1 MNISPNLPQEATM
14 TTQTTATFPTLQQTE
29 IQNFLVTPVESA
41 SVFLASGPKIIDTNG
56 PIRIPRLASG
66 ATVGFVAEGAQIPE
80 SGVGF
85 DEVSMLP
92 STLKSLKVISRVTSE
107 VLRSS
112 AVSLDGILKQ
122 RLVSDTATALDNA
135 LFTGT
140 GTSNTIKGLLAQ
152 SGVATGTLDATEPDS
167 LLDGIG
173 IARANEVKPNRWFLS
188 PADYLS
194 IRKIKDTAGR
204 YILQPDLTAVGQ
216 EVLFGVPVTVTSRI
230 PTGKAALADMS
241 LVAVARDVAPSVT
254 IDSSRYF
261 DTDEVALRVVAR
273 YDLAL
278 LQPKAV
284 TILTATP

>member
-1 MNISPNLPQEATM
+1 MA
-14 TTQTTATFPTLQQTE
+14 TQTTATLSTLQQTQ
-29 IQNFLVTPVESA
+29 IQQLLVQPLESE
-41 SVFLASGPKIIDTNG
+41 SVFLASGPKVIDTNG
-56 PIRIPRLASG
+56 PIRIPRIASG
-66 ATVGFVAEGAQIPE
+66 LTVGFVAEGAAIPE
-80 SGVGF
+80 SSVGL

-112 AVSLDGILKQ
+112 AQALDAILKQ
-122 RLVSDTATALDNA
+122 RLVTDTAKALDVA

-140 GTSNTIKGLLAQ
+140 GSSNTIRGLLNQ
-152 SGVATGTLDATEPDS
+152 SGVATGTLDASEPDS

-173 IARANEVKPNRWFLS
+173 VARANEVKPNRWFLS

-194 IRKIKDTAGR
+194 IRKVKDADGR
-204 YILQPDLTAVGQ
+204 YILQPDLTQTGQ
-216 EVLFGVPVTVTSRI
+216 EVLFGVPVTVTAQV
-230 PTGKAALADMS
+230 PTGKAVLADMNM
-241 LVAVARDVAPSVT
+241 VAIARDLSPSVT

-284 TILTATP
+284 TVLTAAP

>member
-1 MNISPNLPQEATM
+1 MA
-14 TTQTTATFPTLQQTE
+14 TQTTATLSTLQQTQ
-29 IQNFLVTPVESA
+29 IQQLLVQPLESE
-41 SVFLASGPKIIDTNG
+41 SVFLASGPKVIDTNG
-56 PIRIPRLASG
+56 PIRIPRIASG
-66 ATVGFVAEGAQIPE
+66 LTVGFVAEGGTIPE
-80 SGVGF
+80 SSVGL

-112 AVSLDGILKQ
+112 AQALDAILKQ
-122 RLVSDTATALDNA
+122 RLVTDTAKALDVA

-140 GTSNTIKGLLAQ
+140 GSSNTIRGLLNQ
-152 SGVATGTLDATEPDS
+152 TGVATGTLDADEPDS

-173 IARANEVKPNRWFLS
+173 VARANEVKPNRWFLS

-194 IRKIKDTAGR
+194 IRKVKDADGR
-204 YILQPDLTAVGQ
+204 YILQPDITQAGQ
-216 EVLFGVPVTVTSRI
+216 EVLFGVPVTVTAQV
-230 PTGKAALADMS
+230 PTGKAVLADMNM
-241 LVAVARDVAPSVT
+241 VAIARDMSPSVT
-254 IDSSRYF
+254 VDSSRYF

-284 TILTATP
+284 TVLTAAP

>member
-1 MNISPNLPQEATM
+1 MA
-14 TTQTTATFPTLQQTE
+14 TQTTATLSTLQQTQ
-29 IQNFLVTPVESA
+29 IQQLLVQPLESE
-41 SVFLASGPKIIDTNG
+41 SVFLASGPKVIDTNG
-56 PIRIPRLASG
+56 PIRIPRIASG
-66 ATVGFVAEGAQIPE
+66 LTVGFVAEGGTIPE
-80 SGVGF
+80 SSVGL

-112 AVSLDGILKQ
+112 AQALDAILKQ
-122 RLVSDTATALDNA
+122 RLVTDTAKALDVA
-135 LFTGT
+135 LFTST
-140 GTSNTIKGLLAQ
+140 GTSNTIRGLLNQ
-152 SGVATGTLDATEPDS
+152 TGVATGTLDADEPDS

-194 IRKIKDTAGR
+194 IRKVKDADGR
-204 YILQPDLTAVGQ
+204 YILQPDLTQTGQ
-216 EVLFGVPVTVTSRI
+216 EVLFGVPVTVTAQV
-230 PTGKAALADMS
+230 PTGKAVLADMNM
-241 LVAVARDVAPSVT
+241 VAIARDLSPSVT

-284 TILTATP
+284 TVLTAAP

>member
-1 MNISPNLPQEATM
+1 M

-29 IQNFLVTPVESA
+29 IQSLLVQPLESE

-56 PIRIPRLASG
+56 PIRIPRIASG
-66 ATVGFVAEGAQIPE
+66 LTVGFVGEGAQIPE
-80 SGVGF
+80 SSVGL

-112 AVSLDGILKQ
+112 AQSLDAILKQ
-122 RLVSDTATALDNA
+122 RLATDTAKALDVA
-135 LFTGT
+135 LFTGN
-140 GTSNTIKGLLAQ
+140 GNANTIKGLLNQ
-152 SGVATGTLDATEPDS
+152 SGVATGVLDATKTDS

-194 IRKIKDTAGR
+194 IRKIKDTSGK
-204 YILQPDLTAVGQ
+204 YILQPDLTATGQ
-216 EVLFGVPVTVTSRI
+216 EVLFGVPVTVTAQI
-230 PTGKAALADMS
+230 PTGKAVLADMN
-241 LVAVARDVAPSVT
+241 LVAVARDMSPSITV
-254 IDSSRYF
+254 DSSRYF
-261 DTDEVALRVVAR
+261 DTDEVALRVVTR

-278 LQPKAV
+278 LQPKAI
-284 TILTATP
+284 TILTAAAA

>member
-1 MNISPNLPQEATM
+1 MA
-14 TTQTTATFPTLQQTE
+14 TQTTATLSTLQQTQ
-29 IQNFLVTPVESA
+29 IQQLLVQPLESE
-41 SVFLASGPKIIDTNG
+41 SVFLASGPKVIDTNG
-56 PIRIPRLASG
+56 PIRIPRIASG
-66 ATVGFVAEGAQIPE
+66 LTVGFVAEGGTIPE
-80 SGVGF
+80 SSVGL

-112 AVSLDGILKQ
+112 AQALDAILKQ
-122 RLVSDTATALDNA
+122 RLVADTAKALDVA

-140 GTSNTIKGLLAQ
+140 GTSNAIRGLLNQ
-152 SGVATGTLDATEPDS
+152 TGVATGTLDADEPDS

-173 IARANEVKPNRWFLS
+173 VARANEVKPNRWFLS

-194 IRKIKDTAGR
+194 IRKVKDADGR
-204 YILQPDLTAVGQ
+204 YILQPDLTQAGQ
-216 EVLFGVPVTVTSRI
+216 EVLFGVPVTVTAQV
-230 PTGKAALADMS
+230 PTGKAVLADMNM
-241 LVAVARDVAPSVT
+241 VAIARDMSPSVT
-254 IDSSRYF
+254 VDSSRYF

-284 TILTATP
+284 TVLTAAP

>member
-1 MNISPNLPQEATM
+1 MA
-14 TTQTTATFPTLQQTE
+14 TQTTATFPTLQQTE
-29 IQNFLVTPVESA
+29 IQSLLVQPLESE

-56 PIRIPRLASG
+56 PIRIPRIASG
-66 ATVGFVAEGAQIPE
+66 LTVGFVGEGAQIPE
-80 SGVGF
+80 SSVGL

-112 AVSLDGILKQ
+112 AQSLDAILKQ
-122 RLVSDTATALDNA
+122 RLATDTAKALDVA
-135 LFTGT
+135 LFSGN
-140 GTSNTIKGLLAQ
+140 GNGNTIKGLLNQ
-152 SGVATGTLDATEPDS
+152 SGVATGVLDATKTDS

-194 IRKIKDTAGR
+194 IRKIKDTSGK
-204 YILQPDLTAVGQ
+204 YILQPDLTATGQ
-216 EVLFGVPVTVTSRI
+216 EVLFGVPVTVTAQI
-230 PTGKAALADMS
+230 PTGKAVLADMNM
-241 LVAVARDVAPSVT
+241 VAVARDMAPSITV
-254 IDSSRYF
+254 DSSRYF
-261 DTDEVALRVVAR
+261 DTDEVALRVVTR

-284 TILTATP
+284 TVLSAA

>member
-1 MNISPNLPQEATM
+1 MA
-14 TTQTTATFPTLQQTE
+14 TQTTATLSTLQQTQ
-29 IQNFLVTPVESA
+29 IQQLLVQPLESE
-41 SVFLASGPKIIDTNG
+41 SVFLASGPKVIDTNG
-56 PIRIPRLASG
+56 PIRIPRIASG
-66 ATVGFVAEGAQIPE
+66 LTVGFVAEGGTIPE
-80 SGVGF
+80 SSVGL

-112 AVSLDGILKQ
+112 AQALDAILKQ
-122 RLVSDTATALDNA
+122 RLVTDTAKALDVA

-140 GTSNTIKGLLAQ
+140 GSSNTIRGLLNQ
-152 SGVATGTLDATEPDS
+152 TGVATGTLDASEPDS

-173 IARANEVKPNRWFLS
+173 VARANEVKPNRWFLS

-194 IRKIKDTAGR
+194 IRKVKDADGR
-204 YILQPDLTAVGQ
+204 YILQPDLTQTGQ
-216 EVLFGVPVTVTSRI
+216 EVLFGVPVTVTAQI
-230 PTGKAALADMS
+230 PTGKAVLADMNM
-241 LVAVARDVAPSVT
+241 VAIARDMSPSVT

-284 TILTATP
+284 TVLTAAP

>member
-1 MNISPNLPQEATM
+1 MA
-14 TTQTTATFPTLQQTE
+14 TQTTATLSTLQQTQ
-29 IQNFLVTPVESA
+29 IQQLLVQPLESE
-41 SVFLASGPKIIDTNG
+41 SVFLASGPKVIDTNG
-56 PIRIPRLASG
+56 PIRIPRIASG
-66 ATVGFVAEGAQIPE
+66 LTVGFVAEGAAIPE
-80 SGVGF
+80 SSVGL

-112 AVSLDGILKQ
+112 AQALDAILKQ
-122 RLVSDTATALDNA
+122 RLVTDTAKALDVA

-140 GTSNTIKGLLAQ
+140 GTSNTIRGLLNQ
-152 SGVATGTLDATEPDS
+152 SGVATGTLDADEPDS

-173 IARANEVKPNRWFLS
+173 VARANEVKPNRWFLS

-194 IRKIKDTAGR
+194 IRKVKDADGR
-204 YILQPDLTAVGQ
+204 YILQPDLTQAGQ
-216 EVLFGVPVTVTSRI
+216 EVLFGVPVTVTAQV
-230 PTGKAALADMS
+230 PTGKAVLADMNM
-241 LVAVARDVAPSVT
+241 VAVARDMSPSVT
-254 IDSSRYF
+254 VDSSRYF

-284 TILTATP
+284 TVLTAAP

>member
-1 MNISPNLPQEATM
+1 MA
-14 TTQTTATFPTLQQTE
+14 TQTTATFPTLQQTE
-29 IQNFLVTPVESA
+29 IQSLLVQPLESE

-56 PIRIPRLASG
+56 PIRIPRIASG
-66 ATVGFVAEGAQIPE
+66 LTVGFVGEGAQIPE
-80 SGVGF
+80 SSVGL

-112 AVSLDGILKQ
+112 AQSLDAILKQ
-122 RLVSDTATALDNA
+122 RLATDTAKALDVA
-135 LFTGT
+135 LFTGN
-140 GTSNTIKGLLAQ
+140 GNSNTIKGLLNQA
-152 SGVATGTLDATEPDS
+152 GVATGVLDATKTDS

-194 IRKIKDTAGR
+194 IRKIKDTSGK
-204 YILQPDLTAVGQ
+204 YILQPDLTAAGQ
-216 EVLFGVPVTVTSRI
+216 EVLFGVPVTVTAQI
-230 PTGKAALADMS
+230 PTGKAVLADMN
-241 LVAVARDVAPSVT
+241 LVAVARDMSPSITV
-254 IDSSRYF
+254 DSSRYF
-261 DTDEVALRVVAR
+261 DTDEVALRVVTR

-284 TILTATP
+284 TILTAA

>member
-1 MNISPNLPQEATM
+1 MA
-14 TTQTTATFPTLQQTE
+14 TQTTATLPTLQKDQ
-29 IQNFLVTPVESA
+29 IASLLVQPLESE
-41 SVFLASGPKIIDTNG
+41 SVFLASGPKVIDTNG
-56 PIRIPRLASG
+56 PIRIPRIASG
-66 ATVGFVAEGAQIPE
+66 LTVGFVAEGGTIPE
-80 SGVGF
+80 SSVGL

-112 AVSLDGILKQ
+112 AQALDAILKQ
-122 RLVSDTATALDNA
+122 RLVTDTAKALDVA

-140 GTSNTIKGLLAQ
+140 GSSNTIRGLLNQ
-152 SGVATGTLDATEPDS
+152 SGVATGTLDADEPDS

-194 IRKIKDTAGR
+194 IRKVKDADGR
-204 YILQPDLTAVGQ
+204 YILQPDITQAGQ
-216 EVLFGVPVTVTSRI
+216 EVLFGVPVTVTAHV
-230 PTGKAALADMS
+230 PTGKAVLCDLNMVAIARDMS
-241 LVAVARDVAPSVT
+241 PSVT
-254 IDSSRYF
+254 VDSSRYF

-284 TILTATP
+284 TILTAAP

>member
-1 MNISPNLPQEATM
+1 M

-29 IQNFLVTPVESA
+29 IQSLLVQPLESE

-56 PIRIPRLASG
+56 PIRIPRVASG
-66 ATVGFVAEGAQIPE
+66 LTVGFVAEGGTIPE
-80 SGVGF
+80 SSVGL
-85 DEVSMLP
+85 DEVTMLP
-92 STLKSLKVISRVTSE
+92 STLKSLKVISRVTAE

-112 AVSLDGILKQ
+112 AAALDSILKQ
-122 RLVSDTATALDNA
+122 RLSTDTAAALDAA

-140 GTSNTIKGLLAQ
+140 GSSNTIKGLLNQ
-152 SGVATGTLDATEPDS
+152 TGVATGTLDADDSDS

-173 IARANEVKPNRWFLS
+173 VARANEVKPNRWFLS

-194 IRKIKDTAGR
+194 VRKIKDADGR
-204 YILQPDLTAVGQ
+204 YILQPDLTATGQ
-216 EVLFGVPVTVTSRI
+216 EVLFGVPVTITSRI
-230 PTGKAALADMS
+230 PTGKAVLADMN
-241 LVAVARDVAPSVT
+241 LVAVARDMSPSIT

-261 DTDEVALRVVAR
+261 DTDETALRVVCR

-284 TILTATP
+284 TILTASGS

>member
-1 MNISPNLPQEATM
+1 MA
-14 TTQTTATFPTLQQTE
+14 TQTTATLSTLQATQ
-29 IQNFLVTPVESA
+29 IQQLLVQPLESE
-41 SVFLASGPKIIDTNG
+41 SVFLASGPKVIDTNG
-56 PIRIPRLASG
+56 PIRIPRISSG
-66 ATVGFVAEGAQIPE
+66 LTVGFVAEGGTIPE
-80 SGVGF
+80 SSVGL

-112 AVSLDGILKQ
+112 AQALDAILKQ
-122 RLVSDTATALDNA
+122 RLVTDTAKALDVA

-140 GTSNTIKGLLAQ
+140 GTSNTIRGLLNQ
-152 SGVATGTLDATEPDS
+152 SGVATGTLDADEPDS

-194 IRKIKDTAGR
+194 IRKVKDADGR
-204 YILQPDLTAVGQ
+204 YILQPDLTQAGQ
-216 EVLFGVPVTVTSRI
+216 EVLFGVPVTVTAQM

-241 LVAVARDVAPSVT
+241 MVAIARDMSPSVT
-254 IDSSRYF
+254 VDSSRYF

>member
-1 MNISPNLPQEATM
+1 M

>member
-1 MNISPNLPQEATM
+1 M

-29 IQNFLVTPVESA
+29 IQSLLVQPLESE

-66 ATVGFVAEGAQIPE
+66 LTVGFVGEGAQIPE
-80 SGVGF
+80 SSVGL

-112 AVSLDGILKQ
+112 AQSLDAILKQ
-122 RLVSDTATALDNA
+122 RLATDTAKALDVA
-135 LFTGT
+135 LFTGN
-140 GTSNTIKGLLAQ
+140 GNSNTIKGLLNQ
-152 SGVATGTLDATEPDS
+152 TGVATGTLDATKTDS

-173 IARANEVKPNRWFLS
+173 IARANEVRPNRWFLS
-188 PADYLS
+188 PADYLA
-194 IRKIKDTAGR
+194 IRKIKDTSGK
-204 YILQPDLTAVGQ
+204 YILQPDLTATGQ
-216 EVLFGVPVTVTSRI
+216 EVLFGVPVTVTAQI
-230 PTGKAALADMS
+230 PTGKAVLADMS
-241 LVAVARDVAPSVT
+241 LVAVARDMSPSITV
-254 IDSSRYF
+254 DSSRYF

-284 TILTATP
+284 TILTAA